1 MASHTYQNCL
11 LTDPKFVNSGK
22 GDFTLAAGSP
32 AIDAGDPDQKYYD
45 IYDKLTYP
53 TPNPATTPAL
63 PPAKGTIRN
72 DIGAY
77 GGPHAGVIGFVKP
90 TKDDPKTTY
99 IHEDV
104 IGTY

>member
-1 MASHTYQNCL
+1 AENNLTVDPEF
-11 LTDPKFVNSGK
+11 TDPEK
-22 GDFTLAAGSP
+22 GDYTLKNSSPLIDKGNPDAGSY
-32 AIDAGDPDQKYYD
+32 DPFDR
-45 IYDKLTYP
+45 LTYP

-77 GGPHAGVIGFVKP
+77 GGPHAGVIGFVEP
-90 TKDDPKTTY
+90 TKDDPKTEY
-99 IHEDV
+99 IREDV